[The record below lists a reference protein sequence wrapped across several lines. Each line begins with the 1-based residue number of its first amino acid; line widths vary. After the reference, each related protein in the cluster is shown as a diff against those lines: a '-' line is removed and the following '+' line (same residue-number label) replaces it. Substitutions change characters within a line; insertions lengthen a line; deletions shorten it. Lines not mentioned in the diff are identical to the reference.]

1 MKLTRFATLGCQ
13 KFAKSKRRRGHNSQT
28 KRPIAKISPLFTLQ
42 LLILSTGA
50 CFKVVLCKFKGVLKT
65 FFLFVAPLDGRCG
78 RIGSASRGKGGE
90 SRIFLSING
99 NPDFPQLT
107 AHLKQ
112 LEVIICD
119 HGLSIISGKGAKLQ
133 FYTPQKGTSLL

>member
-50 CFKVVLCKFKGVLKT
+50 CFKVILCTFKGISNIIFWFMATLK
-65 FFLFVAPLDGRCG
+65 GWCG
-78 RIGSASRGKGGE
+78 RIGSANRGRVANLK
-90 SRIFLSING
+90 FLEQCILPLSSS
-99 NPDFPQLT
+99 DF
-107 AHLKQ
+107 
-112 LEVIICD
+112 
-119 HGLSIISGKGAKLQ
+119 GKLPRSPKVPFPVLLHALI
-133 FYTPQKGTSLL
+133 QKSKVPKV